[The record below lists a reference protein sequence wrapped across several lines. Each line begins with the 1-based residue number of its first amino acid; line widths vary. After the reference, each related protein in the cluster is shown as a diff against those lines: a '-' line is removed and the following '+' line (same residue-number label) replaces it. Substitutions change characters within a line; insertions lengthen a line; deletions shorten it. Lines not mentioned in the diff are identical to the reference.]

1 MTKNGKLG
9 GVLDL
14 RQSFCSVSC
23 GHNIREI
30 FGVVAQDTVS
40 IPNLK
45 AQTVRIY
52 AMRLKNKARKS
63 EKLGWMRCRRS
74 KRVGD
79 VQVSLCWRKA
89 NMANRRCKRDQSIKR
104 HVTATTTPT
113 KRFTNRKNAS
123 VGRGGRSSAETMKR
137 TSSSLQLMT
146 IDSTPST
153 SSEDDI
159 ESDAE
164 TRKADPS
171 HKETSRGA
179 VSIDKPAVF
188 ERKYCSPR
196 MKMLTKGVGQGPRTS
211 DLQAVVKVWRRGEN
225 GMKTMTRK
233 QQKQQVEIDPFT
245 ATCSACSRPINGSVF
260 MFQDNPFCSNSC
272 RGRAFQACSN
282 RGLLPSNLGL
292 HPIPLHLKN
301 EKTTPNWRQNRSRG
315 ARGAEAKRV
324 ILPPRGLKARKEFY
338 ARTIARNM
346 RNPVV
351 RTKIS

>member
-1 MTKNGKLG
+1 
-9 GVLDL
+9 
-14 RQSFCSVSC
+14 
-23 GHNIREI
+23 
-30 FGVVAQDTVS
+30 
-40 IPNLK
+40 
-45 AQTVRIY
+45 
-52 AMRLKNKARKS
+52 
-63 EKLGWMRCRRS
+63 
-74 KRVGD
+74 
-79 VQVSLCWRKA
+79 
-89 NMANRRCKRDQSIKR
+89 
-104 HVTATTTPT
+104 
-113 KRFTNRKNAS
+113 
-123 VGRGGRSSAETMKR
+123 MKR

-260 MFQDNPFCSNSC
+260 MFQGNFLGDSGGGGDTSTLIN
-272 RGRAFQACSN
+272 
-282 RGLLPSNLGL
+282 LLLQHRQSVLQQFVPRESFPSM
-292 HPIPLHLKN
+292 LK
-301 EKTTPNWRQNRSRG
+301 
-315 ARGAEAKRV
+315 
-324 ILPPRGLKARKEFY
+324 
-338 ARTIARNM
+338 
-346 RNPVV
+346 
-351 RTKIS
+351 

>member
-1 MTKNGKLG
+1 
-9 GVLDL
+9 
-14 RQSFCSVSC
+14 
-23 GHNIREI
+23 
-30 FGVVAQDTVS
+30 
-40 IPNLK
+40 
-45 AQTVRIY
+45 
-52 AMRLKNKARKS
+52 
-63 EKLGWMRCRRS
+63 
-74 KRVGD
+74 
-79 VQVSLCWRKA
+79 
-89 NMANRRCKRDQSIKR
+89 
-104 HVTATTTPT
+104 
-113 KRFTNRKNAS
+113 
-123 VGRGGRSSAETMKR
+123 MKR